1 MAAVRSKTTKAPTLK
16 SQPTGTALSRLAALP
31 SSPFEI
37 SPLIDNRRFLR
48 RTFDPDLPLLTKVYS
63 FPTYRGMV
71 GENWMHWHDYH
82 EMILPIDGIGRFK
95 MGKWE
100 VDFCPGDL
108 LVVDTLRLH
117 GVSQLSGPHR
127 SLVVL
132 FPAAFIVG
140 HGAPQG
146 DSAFLS
152 PLRARPK
159 GTPPLL
165 KANHPS
171 APAVHEALLALHD
184 AWTSSKPV
192 TSRYVACK
200 AHLLI
205 VLHHLREA
213 FDAGDTTDALA
224 ITREKERQDRLQ
236 RVFNLL
242 ASRLPDAVGIEEA
255 AATAGMGATA
265 FRKFFKHTTGQSLF
279 DYVRDMRLSNAAR
292 MLRESDMPM
301 ADVAATVG
309 FCDQSHLN
317 RVFTQRHGVTPVV
330 YRKNLQGDRLS
341 KKI

>member
-1 MAAVRSKTTKAPTLK
+1 M
-16 SQPTGTALSRLAALP
+16 
-31 SSPFEI
+31 EI
-37 SPLIDNRRFLR
+37 HPLIDDRRYLR
-48 RTFDPDLPLLTKVYS
+48 REFDPDLPLITKLYS
-63 FPTYRGMV
+63 FPKYRGMV

-82 EMILPIDGIGRFK
+82 EMILPIDGVGRFK

-100 VDFCPGDL
+100 IDFCPGDL

-146 DSAFLS
+146 DAAFLS

-165 KANHPS
+165 KADHPS
-171 APAVHEALLALHD
+171 ARAVQEAMLALHE
-184 AWTSSKPV
+184 AWTGTSPT

-200 AHLLI
+200 VHLLT

-213 FDAGDTTDALA
+213 FDAGDTDTLA
-224 ITREKERQDRLQ
+224 IAREKERQDRLQ

-242 ASRLPDAVGIEEA
+242 ASRLPEPVGIEEA

-279 DYVRDMRLSNAAR
+279 EYVRDMRLSNAAR
-292 MLRESDMPM
+292 MLRESDMLM
-301 ADVAATVG
+301 ADVAAAVG

-317 RVFTQRHGVTPVV
+317 RVFTQRHGMTPLV
-330 YRKNLQGDRLS
+330 YRKNTQGDRLS
-341 KKI
+341 KKIW